1 MTALHLPF
9 ADRVAAKA
17 RLHLAA
23 EGYAEL
29 ASDVA
34 FAHRATRN
42 LITALEAEHEA
53 ATATAQADARL
64 QRRIALQQLRRG
76 PRP

>member
-1 MTALHLPF
+1 MTGTHLPF
-9 ADRVAAKA
+9 ASRAAAKA

-23 EGYAEL
+23 EGYPML
-29 ASDVA
+29 ADDVA
-34 FAHRATRN
+34 FAHRATCN
-42 LITALEAEHEA
+42 LVAALEAEHEA
-53 ATATAQADARL
+53 TTATAQADARL